1 MVSDST
7 PRSSEALDRDPMW
20 RWLLVLLPL
29 VAVGC
34 SSPPPAEPPAPVVVR
49 PPDYRRGLH
58 IYQGAC
64 ASCHDG
70 ANLEAPPL
78 DEIEAWDDR
87 VFDWESVLRQHAAQG
102 YLSPPT
108 DSRLTEEGI
117 NDALL
122 YMETR
127 IRAIDEQSH
136 NVQPVQPGSRANAYP
151 G

>member
-1 MVSDST
+1 MIDSASHSSVSI
-7 PRSSEALDRDPMW
+7 PRQVTW
-20 RWLLVLLPL
+20 RWWLVLLPL
-29 VAVGC
+29 MPIGC
-34 SSPPPAEPPAPVVVR
+34 STPPPAEPPAPVAAR

-58 IYQGAC
+58 VYQSAC

-78 DEIEAWDDR
+78 DEIEAWDER
-87 VFDWESVLRQHAAQG
+87 AFDWESVLRQHAAQG
-102 YLSPPT
+102 YLNPPA
-108 DSRLTEEGI
+108 DSRLTEESI

-136 NVQPVQPGSRANAYP
+136 NAQPVQPGSRANPYR